1 MAIYMSSDATT
12 DGEEVDVRSSS
23 KFEDSMK
30 GVCFMHVLNKQSKV
44 IPFKEK
50 SARKFRECALEWIQ
64 LKGSYESKFA
74 VKALTLDQHSLL
86 HTWTATVG
94 VGLAADAI
102 AITDYEGEGSGRKQ
116 QYYAGYHAR
125 CYNHFCNITTIKRAI
140 TKRRKKK
147 EAEKIQE
154 EGSDALP
161 NDEPLDQM
169 PKRLLQ
175 SYTSDGQRTSAHQH
189 TDQRHVLPVQCII
202 CKGRQYF
209 KEQCSGKRRVE
220 KLVQCDAKHGGQL
233 LTAATLKRDEAI
245 LLHIRDQDIV
255 AIEARY
261 HTSCYHRYIRIIAQ
275 ALQVSKQECPQQ
287 LYEKSYISFCKKF
300 IEERIIRGKEFV
312 RLSKLN
318 QLFIE
323 EVHEIENADASS
335 YKAGQLK
342 ARLRRSYPCLCFARS
357 SRQKEGDIVFVEFL
371 AD

>member
-189 TDQRHVLPVQCII
+189 TDQRYGDVMT
-202 CKGRQYF
+202 
-209 KEQCSGKRRVE
+209 
-220 KLVQCDAKHGGQL
+220 LVFGSTLVVAVSD
-233 LTAATLKRDEAI
+233 AATIREALGI
-245 LLHIRDQDIV
+245 GGDVLAGRPPLPLPLLLNNG
-255 AIEARY
+255 ARG
-261 HTSCYHRYIRIIAQ
+261 
-275 ALQVSKQECPQQ
+275 L
-287 LYEKSYISFCKKF
+287 L
-300 IEERIIRGKEFV
+300 
-312 RLSKLN
+312 
-318 QLFIE
+318 
-323 EVHEIENADASS
+323 
-335 YKAGQLK
+335 
-342 ARLRRSYPCLCFARS
+342 CLHPIFW
-357 SRQKEGDIVFVEFL
+357 KD
-371 AD
+371 